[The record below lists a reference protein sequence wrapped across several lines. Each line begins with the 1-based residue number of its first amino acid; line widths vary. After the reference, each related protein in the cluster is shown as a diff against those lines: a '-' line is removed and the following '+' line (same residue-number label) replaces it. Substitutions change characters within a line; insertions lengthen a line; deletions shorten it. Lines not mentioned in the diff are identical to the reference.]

1 MQLSFIFLIVY
12 FFLLII
18 SIFASSSFLFKRWLA
33 YLCSGVAV
41 LLYVYIDRRLQ
52 GFNTIK
58 YMSEF
63 ISTHTSKLF
72 DILKV
77 SGDSRLLVCQTIYLF
92 LIFIVCYIIFR
103 LIFISIKVDYTCES
117 NYRLSWPKLLNGF
130 MFLLCGFLVST
141 YFMSAFAPVFTI
153 KYGFMEPIIN
163 RLGVLIR

>member
-12 FFLLII
+12 FLLLIV
-18 SIFASSSFLFKRWLA
+18 SIFASASFLFKRWLA
-33 YLCSGVAV
+33 YLCSGLAI

-58 YMSEF
+58 YISEL
-63 ISTHTSKLF
+63 ISNHSNRLF
-72 DILKV
+72 DYLKV
-77 SGDSRLLVCQTIYLF
+77 SGDSRMLVCQTLYLF
-92 LIFIVCYIIFR
+92 ILFIVCYIIFR
-103 LIFISIKVDYTCES
+103 LIFIPIKVNYTCES
-117 NYRLSWPKLLNGF
+117 NYKISWPKILNGF
-130 MFLLCGFLVST
+130 MFLLCGFLIST